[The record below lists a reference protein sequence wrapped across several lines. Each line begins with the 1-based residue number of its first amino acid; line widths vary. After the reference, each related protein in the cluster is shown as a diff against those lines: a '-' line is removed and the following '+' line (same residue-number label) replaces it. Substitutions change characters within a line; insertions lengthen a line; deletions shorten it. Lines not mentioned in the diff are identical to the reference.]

1 MYIQRFINGTEDTIA
16 IAPSI
21 AGFYGVYT
29 ALKPN
34 MFSVSYNVRFTH
46 NSKENRTE

>member
-1 MYIQRFINGTEDTIA
+1 MVYNQRFVKNGKEIA

-29 ALKPN
+29 ALKKDI
-34 MFSVSYNVRFTH
+34 FSLSYNVRF
-46 NSKENRTE
+46 SKSEGP